1 MNEILDANTLDT
13 INGFDNDLFSS
24 LSFSLIT
31 NGFHAF
37 ATELEAN
44 YQTEIQ
50 ALLSSEGVNH
60 DTDAELNLVLIVDE
74 TDEGLEIVWCANDT
88 DSKSGVPCLAE
99 LSFNNES
106 CTFEK
111 SEMAKFA
118 PQKVVNLAAKYEQ
131 IFSSLRKVYA
141 GYVRKYSSEA
151 C

>member
-1 MNEILDANTLDT
+1 MNAQLNVNTTET
-13 INGFDNDLFSS
+13 INGFDGDSFSS
-24 LSFSLIT
+24 LSLSLISHSY
-31 NGFHAF
+31 HAF

-44 YQTEIQ
+44 YLNELE
-50 ALLSSEGVNH
+50 ALLSSEGV
-60 DTDAELNLVLIVDE
+60 DAELNLELIVDE
-74 TDEGLEIVWCANDT
+74 TDDGVEIIWCANDS
-88 DSKSGVPCLAE
+88 DSKSGMPCLAE
-99 LSFNNES
+99 LSFNDES

-131 IFSSLRKVYA
+131 IFSSLRRVYA